1 MPTRSP
7 AAATA
12 LSVVVY
18 LALAVVIFWHLWTND
33 PTQVSQPGGDQ
44 FSNMWF
50 LEWVPFAISHGH
62 NPFFSNFANYP
73 FGVNLLTNTSALLL
87 GLVASPITVAWGPVA
102 SFNVLLTA
110 ALPASATA
118 GYFLARRFTSWR
130 PAAFVAGLLYGFS
143 PYEIAQSAGHLNL
156 TFVVFPP
163 LVLLALHELV
173 VRQARPARRWGVGL
187 GLLLT
192 AQFFVSSEV
201 LASTIV
207 VATICLVTTGVVGW
221 RSARPHLRHALVG
234 GAWAAGTAVTLL
246 AYPLWFALSGPGHI
260 AGPIQLVPQG
270 YRADLLG
277 PLVPD
282 SLLRF
287 APAHLAHIA
296 DNFANSPTENGSYLG
311 ITLLAVLAVAT
322 VALWRQN
329 KAIRV
334 VAVGGAA
341 AFVLSLGAGLV
352 VKSNPPGAA
361 SGFPL
366 PERIF
371 TKIPVL
377 SNTIPVRYS
386 LYVAL
391 FAALELALV
400 LDHVHRKLGS
410 DAPARKLGRPS
421 WQWRP
426 AAVPAALAAVAL
438 VPLVPVAP
446 FTAVGPVGTPAFFT
460 TAALRSSVP
469 VGSTAVVYPYPSSKT
484 PNGQAWQAIS
494 HLHFRMPGGYFLVPQ
509 GPSQHI
515 AFSPALGY
523 ARTTLTATVLT
534 DLAAGAPPARTTTL
548 RTSLRTQWHAWH
560 VQTLVAFPT
569 LGADP
574 AEAVA
579 FLSWLTGRAP
589 TVQPG
594 AAYVWTHLTP

>member
-296 DNFANSPTENGSYLG
+296 DNFANSRPRTAPTS
-311 ITLLAVLAVAT
+311 ASRSSPCSP
-322 VALWRQN
+322 WR
-329 KAIRV
+329 RWRC
-334 VAVGGAA
+334 GDRTRR
-341 AFVLSLGAGLV
+341 
-352 VKSNPPGAA
+352 
-361 SGFPL
+361 SGWSP
-366 PERIF
+366 
-371 TKIPVL
+371 
-377 SNTIPVRYS
+377 SGVR
-386 LYVAL
+386 
-391 FAALELALV
+391 
-400 LDHVHRKLGS
+400 
-410 DAPARKLGRPS
+410 RPS
-421 WQWRP
+421 
-426 AAVPAALAAVAL
+426 
-438 VPLVPVAP
+438 
-446 FTAVGPVGTPAFFT
+446 
-460 TAALRSSVP
+460 SS
-469 VGSTAVVYPYPSSKT
+469 PSE
-484 PNGQAWQAIS
+484 
-494 HLHFRMPGGYFLVPQ
+494 Q
-509 GPSQHI
+509 GWS
-515 AFSPALGY
+515 
-523 ARTTLTATVLT
+523 
-534 DLAAGAPPARTTTL
+534 
-548 RTSLRTQWHAWH
+548 
-560 VQTLVAFPT
+560 
-569 LGADP
+569 
-574 AEAVA
+574 
-579 FLSWLTGRAP
+579 
-589 TVQPG
+589 
-594 AAYVWTHLTP
+594 